1 MYTIDPTA
9 AREAENFSSFLS
21 ETGKYK
27 GKFIRAEKL
36 VSSNKGTHGIGF
48 TFESDSKQTT
58 RFDLWTMNAQGEHLM
73 GFKTLSAIMAC
84 LKLKNL
90 AVGTGPVERYDY
102 DTKQRNTVQAEIF
115 PDLLNKPVGLV
126 LVNTEY
132 EKMREGHKTGETGW
146 RLELV
151 APFEAATEFTAA
163 EIMDR
168 ATQPKKLAAIV
179 ATLTDRPLKNKPAQR
194 QQAPARYDDAPPV
207 GHPANGGFSAPDD
220 DIPFANPLRSR
231 AAFLSI

>member
-1 MYTIDPTA
+1 MYTIDATA
-9 AREAENFSSFLS
+9 AREAENFSNFLS
-21 ETGKYK
+21 ESGKYK

-58 RFDLWTMNAQGEHLM
+58 RFDIWTMNAQGEHLM

-84 LKLKNL
+84 LKLKTL

-102 DTKQRNTVQAEIF
+102 DTKQRHTVQAEIF

-132 EKMREGHKTGETGW
+132 EKMRDGHKTGETGW

-179 ATLTDRPLKNKPAQR
+179 ATLADRPLKNKPAQR

-207 GHPANGGFSAPDD
+207 GHPASGGFSAPDD

-231 AAFLSI
+231 AASMSI

>member
-1 MYTIDPTA
+1 MYTIDATA
-9 AREAENFSSFLS
+9 AREAENFSNFLS

-58 RFDLWTMNAQGEHLM
+58 RFDIWTMNAQGEHLM

-84 LKLKNL
+84 LKLKTL
-90 AVGTGPVERYDY
+90 TVGTGPVERYDY
-102 DTKQRNTVQAEIF
+102 DSKQRYTVQAEIF
-115 PDLLNKPVGLV
+115 PDLLNKPIGLV
-126 LVNTEY
+126 LANTEY
-132 EKMREGHKTGETGW
+132 EKMRENKKTGETGW

-179 ATLTDRPLKNKPAQR
+179 SMLADRPLKNKPAPL
-194 QQAPARYDDAPPV
+194 QASHSYEAAPPA
-207 GHPANGGFSAPDD
+207 GHPANGGFDSPDE
-220 DIPFANPLRSR
+220 DIPF
-231 AAFLSI
+231 

>member
-1 MYTIDPTA
+1 MYTIDATA
-9 AREAENFSSFLS
+9 AREAENFSNFLS

-58 RFDLWTMNAQGEHLM
+58 RFDIWTMNAQGEHLM

-84 LKLKNL
+84 LKLNTL

-102 DTKQRNTVQAEIF
+102 DTKQRYTVQAEIF
-115 PDLLNKPVGLV
+115 PDLLNKPIGLV

-132 EKMREGHKTGETGW
+132 EKMRENKKTGETGW

-179 ATLTDRPLKNKPAQR
+179 SMLADRPLKNKPAPL
-194 QQAPARYDDAPPV
+194 QASHSYEAAPPA
-207 GHPANGGFSAPDD
+207 GHPASGGFDSPDE
-220 DIPFANPLRSR
+220 DIPF
-231 AAFLSI
+231 

>member
-1 MYTIDPTA
+1 MYTIDATA
-9 AREAENFSSFLS
+9 AREAENFSNFLS

-58 RFDLWTMNAQGEHLM
+58 RFDIWTMKAQGEHLM

-84 LKLKNL
+84 LKLKTL

-102 DTKQRNTVQAEIF
+102 DTKQRYTVQAEIF
-115 PDLLNKPVGLV
+115 PDLLNKPIGLV

-132 EKMREGHKTGETGW
+132 EKMRENKKTGETGW

-179 ATLTDRPLKNKPAQR
+179 SMLADRPLKNKPAPLQSSHSYE
-194 QQAPARYDDAPPV
+194 AAPPA
-207 GHPANGGFSAPDD
+207 GHPPASGGFDSPDE
-220 DIPFANPLRSR
+220 DIPF
-231 AAFLSI
+231 

>member
-1 MYTIDPTA
+1 MYTIDATA
-9 AREAENFSSFLS
+9 AREAENFSNFLS

-48 TFESDSKQTT
+48 IFESDSKQTT
-58 RFDLWTMNAQGEHLM
+58 RFDIWTMNAQGEHLM

-84 LKLKNL
+84 LKLKTL

-102 DTKQRNTVQAEIF
+102 DTKQRYTVQAEIF
-115 PDLLNKPVGLV
+115 PDLLNKPIGLV

-132 EKMREGHKTGETGW
+132 EKMRENKKTGETGW

-168 ATQPKKLAAIV
+168 ATQPNKLAAIV
-179 ATLTDRPLKNKPAQR
+179 SMLADRPLKNKPAPR
-194 QQAPARYDDAPPV
+194 QASHSYEAAPPA
-207 GHPANGGFSAPDD
+207 GHPANGGFDLPDE
-220 DIPFANPLRSR
+220 DIPF
-231 AAFLSI
+231 

>member
-1 MYTIDPTA
+1 MYTIDATA
-9 AREAENFSSFLS
+9 AREAENFSNFLS

-27 GKFIRAEKL
+27 GKFIRAEKR
-36 VSSNKGTHGIGF
+36 VSPNKGTHGIGF

-58 RFDLWTMNAQGEHLM
+58 RFDIWTMNAQGEHLM

-84 LKLKNL
+84 LKLKTL

-102 DTKQRNTVQAEIF
+102 DTKQRYTVQAEIF
-115 PDLLNKPVGLV
+115 PDLLNKPIGLV

-132 EKMREGHKTGETGW
+132 EKMRENKKTGETGW

-179 ATLTDRPLKNKPAQR
+179 SMLADRPLKNKPAPL
-194 QQAPARYDDAPPV
+194 QASHSYEAAPPA
-207 GHPANGGFSAPDD
+207 GHPASGGFDSPDE
-220 DIPFANPLRSR
+220 DIPF
-231 AAFLSI
+231 

>member
-1 MYTIDPTA
+1 MYTLDPTA

-58 RFDLWTMNAQGEHLM
+58 RFDIWTMNAQGEHLT

-151 APFEAATEFTAA
+151 APFEAATEFTAS

-207 GHPANGGFSAPDD
+207 GHPASGGFSAPDD
-220 DIPFANPLRSR
+220 SDIPF
-231 AAFLSI
+231 

>member
-1 MYTIDPTA
+1 MYTIDATA
-9 AREAENFSSFLS
+9 AREAENFSNFLS

-36 VSSNKGTHGIGF
+36 ISSAKGTHGIGF
-48 TFESDSKQTT
+48 TFEADNKQTT
-58 RFDLWTMNAQGEHLM
+58 RFDIWTMNAQGEHLM

-84 LKLKNL
+84 LKLKTL

-102 DTKQRNTVQAEIF
+102 DTKQRHTVQTEIF
-115 PDLLNKPVGLV
+115 PDLLNKPIGLV
-126 LVNTEY
+126 LANTEY
-132 EKMREGHKTGETGW
+132 EKMREGKKTGETGW

-179 ATLTDRPLKNKPAQR
+179 SMLADRPLKNKPAPR
-194 QQAPARYDDAPPV
+194 QNSYGYEDAPPA
-207 GHPANGGFSAPDD
+207 GHLASGGFISPDE
-220 DIPFANPLRSR
+220 DIPY
-231 AAFLSI
+231 

>member
-1 MYTIDPTA
+1 MYTIDATA
-9 AREAENFSSFLS
+9 AREAENFSKFLS

-27 GKFIRAEKL
+27 GKFICAEKL

-58 RFDLWTMNAQGEHLM
+58 RFDIWTMNAQGEHLM

-84 LKLKNL
+84 LKLKTL

-102 DTKQRNTVQAEIF
+102 DTKQRYTVQAEIF
-115 PDLLNKPVGLV
+115 PDLLNKPIGLV

-132 EKMREGHKTGETGW
+132 EKMRENKKTGETGW

-179 ATLTDRPLKNKPAQR
+179 SMLADRPLKNKPAPL
-194 QQAPARYDDAPPV
+194 QASHSYEAAPPA
-207 GHPANGGFSAPDD
+207 GHPASGGFDSPDE
-220 DIPFANPLRSR
+220 DIPF
-231 AAFLSI
+231 

>member
-1 MYTIDPTA
+1 MYKLDATA

-48 TFESDSKQTT
+48 TFEADSKQTT
-58 RFDLWTMNAQGEHLM
+58 RFDIWTMNAQSEHLM

-84 LKLKNL
+84 LKLKTL
-90 AVGTGPVERYDY
+90 DVGTGPVERYDY
-102 DTKQRNTVQAEIF
+102 DTRQRSTVQAEIF
-115 PDLLNKPVGLV
+115 PDLLNKPIGLV

-132 EKMREGHKTGETGW
+132 EKMRDGKKSGETGW

-151 APFEAATEFTAA
+151 APFEAATEFTAS

-179 ATLTDRPLKNKPAQR
+179 SMLKDRPLKNKPAPR
-194 QQAPARYDDAPPV
+194 QAAYAGYDDAPPA
-207 GHPANGGFSAPDD
+207 GHPASGGFEAPDD
-220 DIPFANPLRSR
+220 DIPFANPLRTR

>member
-1 MYTIDPTA
+1 MYTIDATA
-9 AREAENFSSFLS
+9 AREAENFSNFLS

-36 VSSNKGTHGIGF
+36 VSSNKGSHGIGF

-58 RFDLWTMNAQGEHLM
+58 RFDIWTMNAQGERLK

-84 LKLKNL
+84 LKLKTL

-102 DTKQRNTVQAEIF
+102 DTKQHYTVQAEIF

-132 EKMREGHKTGETGW
+132 EKMRDGHKTGETGW

-179 ATLTDRPLKNKPAQR
+179 ATLADRPLKNKPAQR

-207 GHPANGGFSAPDD
+207 GHPASGGFSAPDD

-231 AAFLSI
+231 AASLSI

>member
-1 MYTIDPTA
+1 MYTIDATA
-9 AREAENFSSFLS
+9 AREAENFYNFLS
-21 ETGKYK
+21 ESGKYK

-58 RFDLWTMNAQGEHLM
+58 RFDIWTMNAQGEHLM

-84 LKLKNL
+84 LKLKTL

-102 DTKQRNTVQAEIF
+102 DTKQRYTVQAEIF
-115 PDLLNKPVGLV
+115 PDLLNKPIGLV
-126 LVNTEY
+126 LANTEY
-132 EKMREGHKTGETGW
+132 EKMRENKKTGETGW

-151 APFEAATEFTAA
+151 APFEAATELTAA

-179 ATLTDRPLKNKPAQR
+179 SMLADRPLKNKPAPL
-194 QQAPARYDDAPPV
+194 QASHSYEAAPPA
-207 GHPANGGFSAPDD
+207 GHPASGGFDSPDE
-220 DIPFANPLRSR
+220 DIPF
-231 AAFLSI
+231 